1 MLGQPCAI
9 CVSLCVQSHRECLKT
24 RTARLRLSL
33 KSTRPRAHT
42 QSHAQGMPED
52 DAYSKVEAEFKVVE
66 DKVHARTSTCMRTCF
81 AGMRAPRVHSHTGNQ
96 CAGTYPIP
104 WPSRNADSR
113 LSLTVSL
120 PPHPFLLFLQI
131 KDEERK
137 VLQEQIRQNK
147 VMTADQ
153 GRRALELALC
163 WGL

>member
-1 MLGQPCAI
+1 
-9 CVSLCVQSHRECLKT
+9 
-24 RTARLRLSL
+24 
-33 KSTRPRAHT
+33 
-42 QSHAQGMPED
+42 MPED

-81 AGMRAPRVHSHTGNQ
+81 AGMRAPRVLSHTGLH

-113 LSLTVSL
+113 LSSAVS
-120 PPHPFLLFLQI
+120 PPPSPPLLSLQI

-147 VMTADQ
+147 VMTADE
-153 GRRALELALC
+153 GRGALERVLL
-163 WGL
+163 GIIQ